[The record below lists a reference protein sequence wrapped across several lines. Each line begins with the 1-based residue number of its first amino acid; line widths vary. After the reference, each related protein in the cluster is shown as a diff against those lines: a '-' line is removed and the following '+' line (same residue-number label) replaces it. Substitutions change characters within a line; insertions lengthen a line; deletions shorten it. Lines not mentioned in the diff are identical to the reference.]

1 MTDRLLKIQSSFLE
15 AYLIRITQSIQPENL
30 VAHDLLWRYY
40 KTVSNW
46 FYVCESEYNGLSR
59 LDNMVQLLVYYF
71 NLQSVIL

>member
-46 FYVCESEYNGLSR
+46 STPPNWHT
-59 LDNMVQLLVYYF
+59 
-71 NLQSVIL
+71 

>member
-40 KTVSNW
+40 KTVSN
-46 FYVCESEYNGLSR
+46 
-59 LDNMVQLLVYYF
+59 
-71 NLQSVIL
+71 

>member
-40 KTVSNW
+40 KTIGQYGAAARV
-46 FYVCESEYNGLSR
+46 
-59 LDNMVQLLVYYF
+59 
-71 NLQSVIL
+71 